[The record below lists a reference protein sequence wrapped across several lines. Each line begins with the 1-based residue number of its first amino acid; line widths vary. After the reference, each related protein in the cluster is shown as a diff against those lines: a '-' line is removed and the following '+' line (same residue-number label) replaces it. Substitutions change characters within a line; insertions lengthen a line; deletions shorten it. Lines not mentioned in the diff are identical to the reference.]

1 MGFNTPMLRDNRY
14 DAILHM
20 VTAADGADEFYA
32 SLTNEARYESKDDAI
47 IKDKRLRDAYMGH
60 SKWCFISNRTL
71 DFNTKINNAK
81 EAIHDILGHKSGS

>member
-1 MGFNTPMLRDNRY
+1 MLRDNRY

-20 VTAADGADEFYA
+20 VTAADGAEAFYA
-32 SLTNEARYESKDDAI
+32 SLTNEARYESIEEAT

-81 EAIHDILGHKSGS
+81 ECIHNILGHKSGS